1 MRASIGRTAGYA
13 ADISAGAINVATAG
27 TFKEGYVVAF
37 LLRLT
42 GKKGSVSFSVS
53 EASLQTS

>member
-1 MRASIGRTAGYA
+1 MRAPIGRTARYA
-13 ADISAGAINVATAG
+13 ADIPAGAINVATAG

-42 GKKGSVSFSVS
+42 GKNNHIPHR
-53 EASLQTS
+53 

>member
-13 ADISAGAINVATAG
+13 ADIPAGATLIATAG

-37 LLRLT
+37 LLWLT
-42 GKKGSVSFSVS
+42 GKKQPHSAPVNITSCGS
-53 EASLQTS
+53 E

>member
-27 TFKEGYVVAF
+27 TFKEGFVVAF

-42 GKKGSVSFSVS
+42 GKNNHIPHR
-53 EASLQTS
+53 